1 MSEQVFLKPGDV
13 YFGRGSGVVTTILG
27 SCVSLVLWHSPSK
40 LLAVSH
46 IMLPTRVTS
55 LVPINKNKHDQYARP
70 CSRFADELF
79 DIYVQEAKRYGVPLH
94 AFSASVIGGGD
105 MFPVAP
111 GHITIGQKNLH
122 AVEQLALEHQ
132 LMIDYRDT
140 GGSLYRRLSVIIET
154 GDVFLEQSVLNY
166 VNRLTA

>member
-1 MSEQVFLKPGDV
+1 MSEQVFLKPGDFF
-13 YFGRGSGVVTTILG
+13 FGRGHGVVTTILG
-27 SCVSLVLWHSPSK
+27 SCVSLILWHSPSK

-55 LVPINKNKHDQYARP
+55 LAPINKRAQYAKP

-79 DIYVQEAKRYGVPLH
+79 HIFEQQAKRYGLPLP
-94 AFSASVIGGGD
+94 AFSASLIGGGD

-111 GHITIGQKNLH
+111 GQVTIGQKNLN

-132 LMIDYRDT
+132 LKIDSRDT
-140 GGSLYRRLSVIIET
+140 GGSLYRRLSVNMET
-154 GDVFLEQSVLNY
+154 GDVFLDQSVLNY